1 MACTNSRPS
10 SLFEVRKRVVA
21 SLIER
26 FGRNI
31 PAGQY
36 LFREGDPGREM
47 FVIQSGKVRLTRN
60 IRGQEKLLADLG
72 AGEFFG
78 EMSIIND
85 KPRTA
90 TATVTEDA
98 QLLVLDPKT
107 FEAMIKANTE
117 IAVRMIKKLAKRLDD
132 ANNQIENLLLGDANS
147 RIVHSLLQLAHG
159 AQRDERGHLQLG
171 VTAGDIAH
179 RTSVDDPKV
188 AEVLARLER
197 SRLVLA
203 GPSGLVVPDVGKLQ
217 EFLEFLEMR
226 ERFGEV

>member
-1 MACTNSRPS
+1 MS
-10 SLFEVRKRVVA
+10 

-26 FGRNI
+26 FGRTV
-31 PAGQY
+31 PAGQV
-36 LFREGDPGREM
+36 LFREGDSGKEM
-47 FVIQSGKVRLTRN
+47 FVIQSGKVRLSRT
-60 IRGQEKLLADLG
+60 IRGVEKLLAEIG

-90 TATVTEDA
+90 TAVVLEDA

-132 ANNQIENLLLGDANS
+132 ANAQIENLMLGDANS
-147 RIVHSLLQLAHG
+147 RIVHALLQLARATAPDAQG
-159 AQRDERGHLQLG
+159 QLSLAINAGELAQRTNVED
-171 VTAGDIAH
+171 A
-179 RTSVDDPKV
+179 KV
-188 AEVLARLER
+188 AEVLERLER

-203 GPSGLVVPDVGKLQ
+203 GPGGGLQVPDAGKLQ

-226 ERFGEV
+226 QRFGEL

>member
-1 MACTNSRPS
+1 MT
-10 SLFEVRKRVVA
+10 

-26 FGRNI
+26 FGRNVT
-31 PAGQY
+31 AGQV
-36 LFREGDPGREM
+36 LFREGEPGKEM
-47 FVIQSGKVRLTRN
+47 FVIQSGKVRLVRN
-60 IRGQEKLLADLG
+60 IRGVDKLLAELG

-90 TATVTEDA
+90 TATVIEDA

-132 ANNQIENLLLGDANS
+132 ANSQIENLLLGDANS
-147 RIVHSLLQLAHG
+147 RIVHALLQMCHG
-159 AQRDERGHLQLG
+159 KPKDQAVKLG
-171 VTAGDIAH
+171 VTPADVAH
-179 RTSVDDPKV
+179 RTSVDDAKV
-188 AEVLARLER
+188 AEVLSRLER

-203 GPSGLVVPDVGKLQ
+203 EGGQLVVPDVTKLQ

-226 ERFGEV
+226 ERFGDVT

>member
-1 MACTNSRPS
+1 MS
-10 SLFEVRKRVVA
+10 

-26 FGRNI
+26 FGRTV
-31 PAGQY
+31 PAGQV
-36 LFREGDPGREM
+36 LFREGDSGKEM
-47 FVIQSGKVRLTRN
+47 FVIQSGKVRLSRT
-60 IRGQEKLLADLG
+60 IRGVEKLLAEIG

-90 TATVTEDA
+90 TAVVLEDA

-132 ANNQIENLLLGDANS
+132 ANAQIENLMLGDANS
-147 RIVHSLLQLAHG
+147 RIVHALLQMARTSAADPAGPVTLPISAG
-159 AQRDERGHLQLG
+159 ELAQRTNVED
-171 VTAGDIAH
+171 A
-179 RTSVDDPKV
+179 KV
-188 AEVLARLER
+188 VEVLERLER
-197 SRLVLA
+197 SRLVVA
-203 GPSGLVVPDVGKLQ
+203 GPDGGLQVPDAAKLQ

-226 ERFGEV
+226 QRFGEL

>member
-1 MACTNSRPS
+1 MS
-10 SLFEVRKRVVA
+10 

-26 FGRNI
+26 FGRNV

-90 TATVTEDA
+90 TAVVTEDA

-132 ANNQIENLLLGDANS
+132 ANAQIENLLLGDANS
-147 RIVHSLLQLAHG
+147 RIVHALLQMAQS
-159 AQRDERGHLQLG
+159 AQRDDHGHAQLH
-171 VTAGDIAH
+171 VTADDVSH
-179 RTSVDDPKV
+179 RTSVDAPKV
-188 AEVLARLER
+188 TEVLARLER
-197 SRLVLA
+197 SRLVLN
-203 GPSGLVVPDVGKLQ
+203 GPNGLVVPDLGKLQ

>member
-1 MACTNSRPS
+1 MT
-10 SLFEVRKRVVA
+10 

-26 FGRNI
+26 FGRNVT
-31 PAGQY
+31 AGQV
-36 LFREGDPGREM
+36 LFREGEPGKEM
-47 FVIQSGKVRLTRN
+47 FVIQSGKVRLVRN
-60 IRGQEKLLADLG
+60 IRGVDKLLAELG

-90 TATVTEDA
+90 TATVIEDA

-132 ANNQIENLLLGDANS
+132 ANSQIENLLLGDANS
-147 RIVHSLLQLAHG
+147 RIVHALLQMCHG
-159 AQRDERGHLQLG
+159 KPKDQTVRLG
-171 VTAGDIAH
+171 ITPADVAH
-179 RTSVDDPKV
+179 RTSVDDAKV
-188 AEVLARLER
+188 AEVLSRLER

-203 GPSGLVVPDVGKLQ
+203 EGGQLVVPDVTKLQ

-226 ERFGEV
+226 ERFGDVT

>member
-1 MACTNSRPS
+1 MT
-10 SLFEVRKRVVA
+10 

-26 FGRNI
+26 FGRNVT
-31 PAGQY
+31 AGQV
-36 LFREGDPGREM
+36 LFREGEPGKEM
-47 FVIQSGKVRLTRN
+47 FVIQSGKVRLVRN
-60 IRGQEKLLADLG
+60 IRGQDKLLAELG

-90 TATVTEDA
+90 SATVIEDA

-147 RIVHSLLQLAHG
+147 RIVHALLQMCAG
-159 AQRDERGHLQLG
+159 RPKDQTVKLG
-171 VTAGDIAH
+171 VSPTDVAQ
-179 RTSVDDPKV
+179 RTSVDDAKV
-188 AEVLARLER
+188 AEVLSRLER

-203 GPSGLVVPDVGKLQ
+203 EGGQLVVPDVTKLQ

-226 ERFGEV
+226 ERFGDVT

>member
-1 MACTNSRPS
+1 VS
-10 SLFEVRKRVVA
+10 

-26 FGRNI
+26 FGRSVK
-31 PAGQY
+31 AGEV
-36 LFREGDPGREM
+36 LFKEGDAGKEM
-47 FVIQSGKVRLTRN
+47 FVIQSGKVKLTRV
-60 IRGQEKLLADLG
+60 IRGQDKLLAELG

-90 TATVTEDA
+90 TAVVLEDA
-98 QLLVLDPKT
+98 QLLALDPKT

-132 ANNQIENLLLGDANS
+132 ANAQIENLSLGDANS
-147 RIVHSLLQLAHG
+147 RIVHALIQLTHG
-159 AQRDERGHLQLG
+159 APRDAQGQVEIGISRPDL
-171 VTAGDIAH
+171 AH
-179 RTSVDDPKV
+179 RTSLDEAKVD
-188 AEVLARLER
+188 EVLTRLER

-203 GPSGLVVPDVGKLQ
+203 ASGGGLLVPSGQKLQ

-226 ERFGEV
+226 QRFGDVT